1 MVRKKER
8 TMERYMK
15 AGAEMRLF
23 KNLGAK
29 MRTAIGYVL
38 SAADQDKLMRAVN
51 RIDEVCSK
59 AEDNMFCDYPNI
71 SNEYTDVFYGNN
83 VEDAP
88 RNGVDKKIIEMA
100 REAAD
105 ELFTGKRY

>member
-1 MVRKKER
+1 MVSKKER
-8 TMERYMK
+8 TMERYLK

-29 MRTAIGYVL
+29 MITDISYVL
-38 SAADQDKLMRAVN
+38 SAADQDKLMRAMN
-51 RIDEVCSK
+51 RIDEVCSN

-71 SNEYTDVFYGNN
+71 SNEYTDVFYGN

>member
-1 MVRKKER
+1 MISKKER
-8 TMERYMK
+8 TMERYLK

-29 MRTAIGYVL
+29 MITDISYVL
-38 SAADQDKLMRAVN
+38 SAADQDKLMRAMN

-71 SNEYTDVFYGNN
+71 SNEYTNVFYGN

-105 ELFTGKRY
+105 ELFTGKR

>member
-1 MVRKKER
+1 MVSKKER

-23 KNLGAK
+23 KNLGAR
-29 MRTAIGYVL
+29 MITDISSVL
-38 SAADQDKLMRAVN
+38 SAADQDKLIRAMN

-59 AEDNMFCDYPNI
+59 AEDNMFRDYPELP
-71 SNEYTDVFYGNN
+71 NEYIDVFYGN
-83 VEDAP
+83 VESAP
-88 RNGVDKKIIEMA
+88 RNDVDKRIIEMA

-105 ELFTGKRY
+105 GLFTGKRY

>member
-1 MVRKKER
+1 MISKKER
-8 TMERYMK
+8 TMERYLK

-29 MRTAIGYVL
+29 MITDISYVL
-38 SAADQDKLMRAVN
+38 SAADQDKLMRAMN

-71 SNEYTDVFYGNN
+71 SNEYTNVFYGN

>member
-1 MVRKKER
+1 MVSKKER
-8 TMERYMK
+8 TMEKYMK
-15 AGAEMRLF
+15 AGAEMRLC

-29 MRTAIGYVL
+29 MITAIGYVL
-38 SAADQDKLMRAVN
+38 SAADRDKLMRAMN

-71 SNEYTDVFYGNN
+71 SNEYTDVFYGN
-83 VEDAP
+83 VEDTP

>member
-1 MVRKKER
+1 MVSKKER

-29 MRTAIGYVL
+29 MITDISYVL
-38 SAADQDKLMRAVN
+38 SAADQDKLMRAMDKVS
-51 RIDEVCSK
+51 EVCSR
-59 AEDNMFCDYPNI
+59 AEDNMFRDYPQL
-71 SNEYTDVFYGNN
+71 SNEYIDVFYGK
-83 VEDAP
+83 VEDTP
-88 RNGVDKKIIEMA
+88 RNDVDRKVIEMA

-105 ELFTGKRY
+105 GLFTGKRH

>member
-1 MVRKKER
+1 MESKKER

-29 MRTAIGYVL
+29 MITDIGYVL
-38 SAADQDKLMRAVN
+38 SAAEQDKLMRAMN

-71 SNEYTDVFYGNN
+71 SNEYTDVFYGN
-83 VEDAP
+83 VEDTP

-100 REAAD
+100 RVAAD